1 MGAMRIKHVP
11 KTSRIL
17 MINNYGGGEFHYSTT
32 LTNDPTM
39 DLHTSAAHHT
49 DAKGWVESIGFAYYA
64 ARNNDEYQKYYLN
77 YLMKVLINQY
87 SWKFSLIWR

>member
-32 LTNDPTM
+32 LTNDLTM
-39 DLHTSAAHHT
+39 DLHSIAAYHR
-49 DAKGWVESIGFAYYA
+49 DAIGWV
-64 ARNNDEYQKYYLN
+64 
-77 YLMKVLINQY
+77 
-87 SWKFSLIWR
+87 